1 MSIHTNRMDPQI
13 THQARRMVMEQGVL
27 PAGMLRGDIE
37 ASWNRCLEFGL
48 RLDQKPDRQPEVGSQ
63 IETLLERNQ
72 RLITSTIPEMEALY
86 RHFGQ
91 RDSVVILSDDQATV
105 LKSLG
110 GELFQDKAARIS
122 LLPGASWRE
131 REGGTNAIGTVLKNN
146 KPMMIQGSEHYFD
159 AIGSFC
165 CSAAP
170 IFAPCGSVAGVLDV
184 TSDQG
189 FGSFHSL
196 GLVSMSARLI
206 ENRLFTDL
214 YRSQIL
220 IAVHSR
226 PEFVDSL
233 WQGLLAFTSEGYLLA
248 MDREAGKCL
257 DLDPAEVGRRDFS
270 DLFGITLGEV
280 VDQSKRSPRSPL
292 VLRKGG
298 AAQLYGRLLHVP
310 GTSSVVVPVDP
321 RTPAK
326 KQPLPA
332 SGADASDITLSDVV
346 FEDKGFA
353 RAAMQGTKALNHQ
366 IPLLLLGET
375 GSGKE
380 VLARALHDQ
389 GIRSK
394 SNFVALNCAA
404 IPEGLIES
412 ELFGYQDGAFT
423 GARKGGMQGKVQQAH
438 GGTLFLDEIGD
449 MPLDLQARLLR
460 VLQERSVTPL
470 GGSKE
475 IPVDISVICATHRD
489 IKQMVADG
497 SFREDLYY
505 RLNGVVIQIP
515 ALRNRV
521 NLVGFVPHLLN
532 QMLGGNHGIRVDSSL
547 MTQFQNYSWP
557 GNVRQLQT
565 VIKTCLAFMDDD
577 ESLITEQ
584 HLTDDFRQS
593 LVDSLQTARRSL
605 NDDPISVADGS
616 LKTLKTSQTE
626 QIKQAIEACS
636 GNMSAAA
643 VSLGI
648 SRATLYRR
656 LQHAGIKVVS
666 DIQLLDS

>member
-48 RLDQKPDRQPEVGSQ
+48 QLDHKPVPQTGAGSQ

-122 LLPGASWRE
+122 LLPGTSWKE

-146 KPMMIQGSEHYFD
+146 KPMMIQGGEHFFD

-184 TSDQG
+184 TSDEG

-206 ENRLFTDL
+206 ENRLFTDQ
-214 YRSQIL
+214 YRSQVL
-220 IAVHSR
+220 VAVHSR

-248 MDREAGKCL
+248 MDREAAKCL
-257 DLDPAEVGRRDFS
+257 GLDPAEVGRRDFS
-270 DLFGITLGEV
+270 DLFGIKLGEV
-280 VDQSKRSPRSPL
+280 VDQSMRSPRSPL
-292 VLRKGG
+292 ILRKGG
-298 AAQLYGRLLHVP
+298 ASQLYGRLLHLP
-310 GTSSVVVPVDP
+310 GSARADVAVDSRIQTKQHPVPV
-321 RTPAK
+321 
-326 KQPLPA
+326 
-332 SGADASDITLSDVV
+332 SGGDITLSDVV
-346 FEDKGFA
+346 FEDKDFT

-380 VLARALHDQ
+380 VLARALHGQ
-389 GIRSK
+389 GVRSK
-394 SNFVALNCAA
+394 SSFVALNCAA

-475 IPVDISVICATHRD
+475 IAVDISVICATHRD

-515 ALRNRV
+515 ALRNRT
-521 NLVGFVPHLLN
+521 NLEGFVQRLLSP
-532 QMLGGNHGIRVDSSL
+532 MLNGNHDIRIDSGL
-547 MTQFQNYSWP
+547 MAQFQRYRWP

-593 LVDSLQTARRSL
+593 LEDSVQNAKRTRH
-605 NDDPISVADGS
+605 DDPISVAEGS
-616 LKTLKTSQTE
+616 LKTLKTAQTE
-626 QIKQAIEACS
+626 QIKQAIEASS